1 MDRSIYNYLW
11 SGNFLSIEE
20 AEMKF
25 RKEELLLLFIP
36 LAISILFMVFVPR
49 DPYQSDG
56 QEYDLLAKN
65 LISGKG
71 YSIDGANAYGL
82 RPPLYSFF
90 VSLFYLIF
98 GVSPYPIIL
107 AQIVLLMVVP
117 LIIKKMLLNADFNE
131 RESFWGALF
140 VSIYPFGYVYAQQI
154 ITESLTTF
162 LLSVAGFC
170 AVKIWLSND
179 VSFKKIFVYGIL
191 ITLPALSKSQHISM
205 VCALLLVLFFRLT
218 FGKGLRLLDGKKI
231 GALLLSMLIVLAP
244 WGIRNYYHFKKT
256 AILGYG
262 AFGEGLLKGYYHAK
276 GDWLIWRY
284 WNIKSPEKGPF
295 FDEWNEKMNFAEEEA
310 KRRNIDAGEIKTQLA
325 IEEIKKDPIE
335 AVRGYIVRAYSL
347 WISLPKGGQVGFKAK
362 AVIVFIEIIFLI
374 SSLLGILL
382 FRKQLIKS
390 LLPVYICVLA
400 EAILLPIIDIE
411 SRYSISLKPFLMI
424 AGGLVAE
431 KIFNNI
437 KSKFRNVRE

>member
-1 MDRSIYNYLW
+1 MSYEKRDLI
-11 SGNFLSIEE
+11 
-20 AEMKF
+20 
-25 RKEELLLLFIP
+25 LLAIPLILILLFM
-36 LAISILFMVFVPR
+36 LFVPR

-56 QEYDLLAKN
+56 KEYDFMAKSI
-65 LISGKG
+65 LEGKG
-71 YSIDGANAYGL
+71 YTLDGVNPYGF
-82 RPPLYSFF
+82 RPPLYTLF
-90 VSLFYLIF
+90 VALFYFIF
-98 GVSPYPIIL
+98 GANPYPIII
-107 AQIVLLMVVP
+107 AQIIFLMAVP
-117 LIIKKMLLNADFNE
+117 LIVKQMLLIANFDE
-131 RESFWGALF
+131 EKSFFGALL
-140 VSIYPFGYVYAQQI
+140 VAIYPFGYIYAQQI

-162 LLSVAGFC
+162 LLSLAALL
-170 AVKIWLSND
+170 AVKIWIQDDIN
-179 VSFKKIFVYGIL
+179 FKKAFLYGAF
-191 ITLPALSKSQHISM
+191 ITLPALSKSQHLSM
-205 VCALLLVLFFRLT
+205 ICAVVLSLILKKIFMKEFKPKSFLKICAGLLL
-218 FGKGLRLLDGKKI
+218 
-231 GALLLSMLIVLAP
+231 GAFLILAP

-262 AFGEGLLKGYYHAK
+262 AFGETLLKGYYHAK

-310 KRRNIDAGEIKTQLA
+310 KKRNIDAGKIKTQLA